1 LVIAAVAAVFLV
13 GPGKMGLSSAAGH
26 DAGTGPK
33 GGGGG
38 AAAIAVYVEQD
49 GGLKAVVLLGK
60 KNQGGIALGLPGSTL
75 IRTSEGFQ
83 GIADL
88 VLKNKQGVLTTALDN
103 ILSTNIVGTAV
114 VEWKDLV
121 SEKLTGGNV
130 GDLNDN
136 QEGAGSA
143 AGAVLALVD
152 KLSDSTTRS
161 TTLAKVGIKGDHAAL
176 EQLAE
181 QNRVSIAAG
190 TWTEEVLP
198 GKVVT
203 GTGFSYFEP
212 DIATAKALLGTSDQA
227 AYTVAVQNGS
237 GLIGAAEQ
245 AGALLEPLGYTMSAY
260 GNAAAFPNVEKTSI
274 SAAADSMGE
283 AARIKQILGVGT
295 VQQDASLPS
304 RHIRVIV
311 GKDFSART
319 TGSSQPQG

>member
-1 LVIAAVAAVFLV
+1 
-13 GPGKMGLSSAAGH
+13 
-26 DAGTGPK
+26 
-33 GGGGG
+33 
-38 AAAIAVYVEQD
+38 
-49 GGLKAVVLLGK
+49 
-60 KNQGGIALGLPGSTL
+60 
-75 IRTSEGFQ
+75 
-83 GIADL
+83 
-88 VLKNKQGVLTTALDN
+88 
-103 ILSTNIVGTAV
+103 
-114 VEWKDLV
+114 
-121 SEKLTGGNV
+121 
-130 GDLNDN
+130 
-136 QEGAGSA
+136 
-143 AGAVLALVD
+143 
-152 KLSDSTTRS
+152 
-161 TTLAKVGIKGDHAAL
+161 
-176 EQLAE
+176 
-181 QNRVSIAAG
+181 
-190 TWTEEVLP
+190 
-198 GKVVT
+198 VVT